1 MSTFPKDAH
10 PESWHRFFAIESNNK
25 AWTLAE
31 KRTNNENDIELLE
44 TANASAWHWQAV
56 GTPLQKMRA
65 KMLLANV
72 YALLGNG
79 EIAFKYAS
87 EMHNYFLNKSDT
99 PDWEKAFV
107 HSIYAHAAYVA
118 GEKKLYAQAYKA
130 ATESLAA
137 IIDPEDR
144 AIVLKTYTQVPVA

>member
-31 KRTNNENDIELLE
+31 ERTNNENDIELLE

-118 GEKKLYAQAYKA
+118 GEKKLYAQEKLKMKSISTS
-130 ATESLAA
+130 TE
-137 IIDPEDR
+137 IT
-144 AIVLKTYTQVPVA
+144 KHTKQF